1 MIINYFDHKNYNV
14 LITGATG
21 HLGRSMAIGFA
32 SSGATVYVNGRN
44 NNKVDDL
51 VKFLRKK
58 NFKAESATFDINDY
72 RSVKKFFIKNK
83 KFHTIVNNGFET
95 KCNDYSFFSKK
106 RFNEAFNL
114 SVTSSAFLYKC
125 AKLPLLKGVKENKT
139 ASIINILT
147 MYASVSPDPSIYKKN
162 DNSDLYHNPPHYG
175 AAKAGLM
182 HFAKIASVNLGKYNI
197 RVNSISPGPFP
208 NLDKNKDKKFIN
220 RLKNKVPMGRVGKP
234 DEIITTALYLSSKH
248 SSFIT
253 GANIPVDGGWTAW

>member
-1 MIINYFDHKNYNV
+1 MKKNYFDHTNYNV

-21 HLGRSMAIGFA
+21 HLGKSMAVGFA

-44 NNKVDDL
+44 KNKVNYL
-51 VKFLRKK
+51 VKLLRKQ
-58 NFKAESATFDINDY
+58 NFKAESAIFDVNNY
-72 RSVKKFFIKNK
+72 SSVKKYFTKNK
-83 KFHTIVNNGFET
+83 KFHTIINNGFST
-95 KCNDYSFFSKK
+95 KCNDYNFFSKK
-106 RFNEAFNL
+106 RFNEALNF

-125 AKLPLLKGVKENKT
+125 AKLPLMRGAKENKT

-147 MYASVSPDPSIYKKN
+147 MYASVSPDPSIYKRN
-162 DNSDLYHNPPHYG
+162 DRSYLYHNPPHYG

-182 HFAKIASVNLGKYNI
+182 QFATIASVNLAKHNI

-208 NLDKNKDKKFIN
+208 NLDKNVDKKFIN

-253 GANIPVDGGWTAW
+253 GANIPVDGGWTVW